1 MTLEV
6 LLSQYGYAAIFVGAI
21 LEGETV
27 LLIGAVFVQ
36 QGLLD
41 FRALLLASALGAFV
55 GDQCFFH
62 LGRLKGSRFLRRF
75 PARQRKMDQA
85 ARMLARRGTV
95 VILLYRFIYG
105 MRAVIPFLLGA
116 GRCRV
121 VPFNLLIAVS
131 AAAWTLLIGTGGYCF
146 GEALASM
153 LAKNRAIQQGG
164 IIGLLLIVVTAASL
178 YRWWK
183 RRSTRSP
190 E

>member
-1 MTLEV
+1 MTLEA
-6 LLSQYGYAAIFVGAI
+6 LLDQYGYAAVFIGAI

-27 LLIGAVFVQ
+27 LLIAAVFVQ
-36 QGLLD
+36 QGLFD
-41 FRALLLASALGAFV
+41 FRGLLLASALGAFV

-62 LGRLKGSRFLRRF
+62 LGRLKGSRFLHHY
-75 PARQRKMDQA
+75 PAWQRKMDQA
-85 ARMLARRGTV
+85 ARMLARRGKV
-95 VILLYRFIYG
+95 VILFYRFIYG

-121 VPFNLLIAVS
+121 VLFTLLSTVS
-131 AAAWTLLIGTGGYCF
+131 AAAWALLIGSGAYCF
-146 GEALASM
+146 GEAFASM
-153 LAKNRAIQQGG
+153 LAKSRAMQQGG
-164 IIGLLLIVVTAASL
+164 ILGLLLIVITAASL